1 MIINALFI
9 ITAMKLYKESRNTV
23 YLPIQIQCTAQS
35 KVNMIMIIFIKGQG
49 QNMKGEDIIGCTYND
64 VMFTNNKPCAQVACV
79 YHFGWHDLYRN
90 TLHAVHP

>member
-9 ITAMKLYKESRNTV
+9 ITAVKLYKEYRNTV
-23 YLPIQIQCTAQS
+23 YLPIQIQCIAQN
-35 KVNMIMIIFIKGQG
+35 KVNMIIFIKGQG
-49 QNMKGEDIIGCTYND
+49 QKTKGEDIIGCPYND

-79 YHFGWHDLYRN
+79 CHFGWCDLHRN